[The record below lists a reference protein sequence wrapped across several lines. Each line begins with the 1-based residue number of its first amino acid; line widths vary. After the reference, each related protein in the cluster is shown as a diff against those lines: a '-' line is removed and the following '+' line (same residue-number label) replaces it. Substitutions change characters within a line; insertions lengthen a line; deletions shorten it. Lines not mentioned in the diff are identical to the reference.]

1 MKFSSVTLLLLPAC
15 TAGFFFNNNLIR
27 PPQAA
32 TKTKVASDEERA
44 AAMSQYLAKAH
55 EEKLRA
61 VKAAEDKKME
71 EIRLLKEE
79 IAALKA
85 AKSPVVVSTPPGPIG
100 ELAKYQE
107 FMKTY
112 IVNAHKQKVDA
123 IKAAEAALNK
133 RWEAKMAELGFGAPS
148 PAIAPPSDILK
159 PKVVNDLLAAR
170 NEGVKASASAG
181 KSRWGESEVHKVKT
195 GTELGSFVKSDAP
208 ATLSAPPRGPVI
220 ASSPGD
226 KITAT
231 PEIIAADHGLR
242 ADGGVGGPSL
252 AERVALGPNIGA
264 KIVAGVT
271 SVASNT
277 HASTFTLEE
286 RLAGGV
292 NIGARIVNQVSTVA
306 PVPVVADDSSFFSMR
321 NTKVL
326 HEAEAGKSRW
336 GPQEIE
342 RVRSL
347 PRSSTAVAENAP
359 VPVLPEV
366 EAADH
371 GLRADGG
378 VGGPTLAERIAF
390 GANIGAKIVAQSAP
404 SSTSLYEKRNV
415 QVAAA
420 AAAGK
425 SRWGSQEIGKLSS
438 KTIDSVEIV
447 NSHEDI
453 FEQRNNKVLAESAAG
468 KSRWGKEEITRLQ
481 MHSGSAKGFPAK
493 VNGSVVGV

>member
-1 MKFSSVTLLLLPAC
+1 MQFRSVTLLLLPAC

-27 PPQAA
+27 PPAP
-32 TKTKVASDEERA
+32 TKPKVSSDEERA

-85 AKSPVVVSTPPGPIG
+85 AKSPVVVSSPPPGPIG

-133 RWEAKMAELGFGAPS
+133 RWEAKLAELGFGAPS
-148 PAIAPPSDILK
+148 PAVAPPSDILK
-159 PKVVNDLLAAR
+159 PKVVNELLAAR

-208 ATLSAPPRGPVI
+208 ATLSAPPRVPVV

-226 KITAT
+226 KITET

-271 SVASNT
+271 SVSSKAPAS
-277 HASTFTLEE
+277 SLTLEE

-292 NIGARIVNQVSTVA
+292 NIGARIVKQGSTVE
-306 PVPVVADDSSFFSMR
+306 PVPVATDDSTFFSMR
-321 NTKVL
+321 NAKVL

-336 GPQEIE
+336 GTQEIE
-342 RVRSL
+342 RVRTL
-347 PRSSTAVAENAP
+347 PRSSTAGTEKAVVP
-359 VPVLPEV
+359 VPPEV

-378 VGGPTLAERIAF
+378 VGGPTLAERIAL
-390 GANIGAKIVAQSAP
+390 GANIGAEIVAQSAP

-415 QVAAA
+415 QVTAA